1 MKSLRQVKDL
11 IRNRAKED
19 NVNAQV
25 LLRNYM
31 LGRLLERISL
41 SEYKN
46 KFILK
51 GGMLVMAMV
60 GENKRSTIDMDVTAK
75 HFPVNLESIE
85 AALKTILAVYVGDGV
100 YMEVS
105 KIEQTRAD
113 DEYDGFRISLNAL
126 LENTKVPIKVDI
138 TTGDKITPKEIS
150 YKYELLLEDRNI
162 NVLSYNLE
170 TVIAEKLETI
180 ITRSTA
186 NTRMRDYYDIYI
198 LLNVHGDQLDRESL
212 ADALNE
218 TAEHRGTTHVL
229 LEGKE
234 ILLEIFQSSEL
245 LNHWTRYQKKYNYAD
260 EISWNQINITITSL
274 WNSL

>member
-19 NVNAQV
+19 NVNAQI

-31 LGRLLERISL
+31 LERLLERISL

-46 KFILK
+46 NFILK

-60 GENKRSTIDMDVTAK
+60 GENKRSTIDMDVTTK
-75 HFPVNLESIE
+75 RFPVNLKSIE
-85 AALKTILAVYVGDGV
+85 AALKTILAVDVGDGV

-113 DEYDGFRISLNAL
+113 DEYDGFRISLNAF
-126 LENTKVPIKVDI
+126 LENAKIPIKVDI

-150 YKYELLLEDRNI
+150 YKYELLLEDRSI
-162 NVLSYNLE
+162 DVLSYNLE
-170 TVIAEKLETI
+170 TVLAEKLETI

-198 LLNVHGDQLDRESL
+198 LLNVYGDQLDRALL
-212 ADALNE
+212 ANALNE

-229 LEGKE
+229 LDGKE

-274 WNSL
+274 WNRL